1 MRLGH
6 YAKVDT
12 CGANAVNL
20 KSVTAK
26 KTKAFE
32 WNSELVSNKTD
43 TATSQLVDVFKNRL
57 LALLSHD
64 QKMAEKQTK
73 YLELAFNRALE
84 LPPELAQGIHKE
96 ISVLDKTS

>member
-1 MRLGH
+1 MRLWHCATLG
-6 YAKVDT
+6 T
-12 CGANAVNL
+12 CGANAAHL

-57 LALLSHD
+57 LAPLSRD

-73 YLELAFNRALE
+73 YLELA
-84 LPPELAQGIHKE
+84 QGIHKE
-96 ISVLDKTS
+96 ISVLDKNILSIDAEDAMDK